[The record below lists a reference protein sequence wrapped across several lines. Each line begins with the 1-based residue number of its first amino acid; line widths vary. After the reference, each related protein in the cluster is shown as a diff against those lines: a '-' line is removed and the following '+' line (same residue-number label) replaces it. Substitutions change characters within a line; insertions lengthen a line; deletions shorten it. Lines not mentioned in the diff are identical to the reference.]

1 MFYFTIQKEM
11 NAIDLVQELKGYGD
25 ETTDKILELT
35 EEYQLEESLLDLVD
49 INIGENVELYEITDD
64 IKENVGEYI
73 EHLKENIDED
83 LLEDFEET
91 IQDLGL

>member
-35 EEYQLEESLLDLVD
+35 EEYQLEESLLDLVNF
-49 INIGENVELYEITDD
+49 NIGENVELYEITDD

-73 EHLKENIDED
+73 KHLKENIDED